1 MNSPDV
7 IERRY
12 IYALRAIPLIHQ
24 GRRLIYIDE
33 TSFQARDIPRKS
45 WMPRGRKQIIPETK
59 KEINYTLMG
68 AVDEE
73 GFIGYMIMEKGA
85 QQE

>member
-1 MNSPDV
+1 
-7 IERRY
+7 
-12 IYALRAIPLIHQ
+12 
-24 GRRLIYIDE
+24 
-33 TSFQARDIPRKS
+33 
-45 WMPRGRKQIIPETK
+45 MPRGRKQIVPESK

-85 QQE
+85 QQEQFMGFIAALGKKLENDAAL